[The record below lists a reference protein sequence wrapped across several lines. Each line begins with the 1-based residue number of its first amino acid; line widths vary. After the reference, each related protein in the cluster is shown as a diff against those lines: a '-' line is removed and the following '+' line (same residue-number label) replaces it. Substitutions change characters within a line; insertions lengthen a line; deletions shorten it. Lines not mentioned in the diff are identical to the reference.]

1 MISGCFPVLKNGG
14 RCSWLGAAL
23 IVWLL
28 VSSSAQ
34 AQLNLSKPE
43 ALEGV
48 GVDEQ
53 LGKQIPLDLAFRDEA
68 GNIVKLA
75 DIFNGDR
82 PVLLSLNY
90 SNCPMLCGLQ
100 LNGLT
105 SGLRELEWNAG
116 DEFTVV
122 SVSVDPLETT
132 TRAKQTKQRYLE
144 LYGRPGV
151 GSGWRFLVG
160 SQENITKLANA
171 VGFRYR
177 FIPETREYAHS
188 AVEIVC
194 TPDGVVSRYLGGIQY
209 DPKDLKMSLLEAGE
223 GQIGTHIDQF
233 IMSCYYY
240 DPNSKSYVI
249 QARRVMQL
257 GGLATMLAIAI
268 GVAPYWQRRKLN
280 TEDTEG
286 STEKNTEASS

>member
-1 MISGCFPVLKNGG
+1 MFRSLPPLIVNFQ
-14 RCSWLGAAL
+14 RSWLSATFQAAL
-23 IVWLL
+23 LLAALL
-28 VSSSAQ
+28 VTGRAD
-34 AQLNLSKPE
+34 AQLNLGKPE

-48 GVDEQ
+48 GIDEQ

-68 GNIVKLA
+68 GNIVKLGE
-75 DIFNGDR
+75 ILNGER

-105 SGLRELEWNAG
+105 AGLRELDWNAG
-116 DEFTVV
+116 EEFTVV

-151 GSGWRFLVG
+151 GNGWRFLVG
-160 SQENITKLANA
+160 SQENITKLADA

-194 TPDGVVSRYLGGIQY
+194 TPTGVVSRYLGGIQY
-209 DPKDLKMSLLEAGE
+209 EPKDLKLSLIEAGE
-223 GQIGTHIDQF
+223 GKIGSHIEQF

-268 GVAPYWQRRKLN
+268 GIAPYWRKRKLN
-280 TEDTEG
+280 TEDTALF
-286 STEKNTEASS
+286 NR

>member
-1 MISGCFPVLKNGG
+1 MFRDLLPLIANFQ
-14 RCSWLGAAL
+14 RSWLSVAAL
-23 IVWLL
+23 AALL
-28 VSSSAQ
+28 ACGRAE

-53 LGKQIPLDLAFRDEA
+53 LGKQIPLDLAFRDDA

-105 SGLRELEWNAG
+105 AGLRELEWNAG
-116 DEFTVV
+116 DEYTVV

-160 SQENITKLANA
+160 SQENITKLADA

-177 FIPETREYAHS
+177 FVPETREYAHS

-209 DPKDLKMSLLEAGE
+209 EPKDLKLSLIEAGE
-223 GQIGTHIDQF
+223 GQIGSHIEQF

-268 GVAPYWQRRKLN
+268 GIAPYWRRRKFN
-280 TEDTEG
+280 TE
-286 STEKNTEASS
+286 NTEEIAERNTEEENG

>member
-1 MISGCFPVLKNGG
+1 MFRFSPLPTGYFQRSLL
-14 RCSWLGAAL
+14 SAATFAAL
-23 IVWLL
+23 LL
-28 VSSSAQ
+28 CGRADG
-34 AQLNLSKPE
+34 QLNLGKPE
-43 ALEGV
+43 ALQGV

-53 LGKQIPLDLAFRDEA
+53 LGKQIPLDLVFRDEA

-75 DIFNGDR
+75 DIFRGDR

-105 SGLRELEWNAG
+105 AGLRELDWNAG
-116 DEFTVV
+116 QEFTVV

-151 GSGWRFLVG
+151 GNGWRFLVG

-209 DPKDLKMSLLEAGE
+209 EPKDLKLSLIEAGE
-223 GQIGTHIDQF
+223 GQIGSHIEQF

-240 DPNSKSYVI
+240 DPNSKRYVI
-249 QARRVMQL
+249 Q
-257 GGLATMLAIAI
+257 LAIAI
-268 GVAPYWQRRKLN
+268 GIAPYWRRKKFTTEE
-280 TEDTEG
+280 TEDNREEG
-286 STEKNTEASS
+286 S